1 MGSGTSTP
9 SQKKTVGSKRV
20 FWVKYLSNGYVDS
33 LKAWLVAKG
42 YTQLPGF
49 DFTDTFSLVVK
60 VFTILVVLSLAIF
73 NSWPLHQ
80 LDIKNAFFNGILH
93 EKVHKEKPPG
103 YIDFKHPSHVY
114 RPRKTLYGFK

>member
-9 SQKKTVGSKRV
+9 SQKKL
-20 FWVKYLSNGYVDS
+20 WVQNGYFKYLSNGYVDS

-80 LDIKNAFFNGILH
+80 LDIKNAFLNGFLH
-93 EKVHKEKPPG
+93 EKVYKEKPPD
-103 YIDFKHPSHVY
+103 YIDFKHPSHVW